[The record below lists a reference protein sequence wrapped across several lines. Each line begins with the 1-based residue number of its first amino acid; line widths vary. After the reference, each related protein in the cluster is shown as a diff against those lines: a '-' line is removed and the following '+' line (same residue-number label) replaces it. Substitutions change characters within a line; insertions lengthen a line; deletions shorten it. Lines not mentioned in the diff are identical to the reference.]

1 MKPLILVNPNLIL
14 LSVCI
19 AMLVLSGCTKDPIT
33 SPDSCQ
39 FLDNSTLKSSNGL
52 TSDEKASLM
61 FMVEEEKLA
70 HDVYTKMYEFYG
82 LVIFDKIIQSES
94 DHVAAVSFLIEKHEL
109 VNPITGNPPGVFQ
122 NEELQQL
129 YIDLVALGS
138 ISTMDA
144 IEAGVTIE
152 EKDLQ
157 DIQYYLVS
165 IVESK
170 DLEQVYSNLMEGSK
184 NHLEAYLSHL
194 GLPTVSN

>member
-1 MKPLILVNPNLIL
+1 
-14 LSVCI
+14 
-19 AMLVLSGCTKDPIT
+19 MLVLSGCTKDPIT